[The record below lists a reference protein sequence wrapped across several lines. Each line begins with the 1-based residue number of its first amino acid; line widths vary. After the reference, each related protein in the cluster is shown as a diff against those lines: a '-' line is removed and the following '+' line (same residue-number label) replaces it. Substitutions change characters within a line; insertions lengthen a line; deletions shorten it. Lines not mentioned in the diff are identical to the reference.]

1 MSASEEALRSPE
13 HLSQVQDENGTDLSL
28 LRESLR
34 LTVQERFERLQKC
47 QEQLEALRG
56 SAKRG

>member
-1 MSASEEALRSPE
+1 MTDSEATLQSPE

-28 LRESLR
+28 LRQSLR
-34 LTVQERFERLQKC
+34 LTVQERFERLQA
-47 QEQLEALRG
+47 QQAQVEVLRG